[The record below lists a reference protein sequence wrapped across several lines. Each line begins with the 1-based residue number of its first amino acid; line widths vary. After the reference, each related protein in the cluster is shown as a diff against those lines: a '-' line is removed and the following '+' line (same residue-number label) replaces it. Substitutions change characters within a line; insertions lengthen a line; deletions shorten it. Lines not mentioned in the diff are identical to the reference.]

1 MLVFLSYVREDFAA
15 VLPLKEGI
23 EKHGIGCFMDAESI
37 APGEAWEEIIR
48 GAIARCDFFIPCFSE
63 HYSRKPSTWMNR
75 EIELALEHHRQKGD
89 RVGWILPVLLSGDI
103 PELPAELDSA
113 LRMLNWIR
121 LTPDRWHVT
130 FERLLAVMAP
140 DRPFRGAGIAELA
153 RRFSEGRANERIE
166 VLQKL
171 TTVLDL
177 PEAIALLE
185 RGLLDPNE
193 SVRMQAL
200 TLIAQ
205 AGEEGAAAAARVI
218 RNPNTSWSF
227 RFSIVIGM
235 TTMRGKA
242 AVAVPAILE
251 AIDTLLSERDET
263 VLPTPVEGAAKEL
276 LIREY
281 SRSNAVMFIS
291 ALGDIGE
298 PVERIR
304 DALTRIRSDAPE
316 VLEAV
321 ENVLGKLEL

>member
-1 MLVFLSYVREDFAA
+1 
-15 VLPLKEGI
+15 
-23 EKHGIGCFMDAESI
+23 
-37 APGEAWEEIIR
+37 
-48 GAIARCDFFIPCFSE
+48 
-63 HYSRKPSTWMNR
+63 
-75 EIELALEHHRQKGD
+75 
-89 RVGWILPVLLSGDI
+89 
-103 PELPAELDSA
+103 
-113 LRMLNWIR
+113 
-121 LTPDRWHVT
+121 
-130 FERLLAVMAP
+130 
-140 DRPFRGAGIAELA
+140 
-153 RRFSEGRANERIE
+153 
-166 VLQKL
+166 
-171 TTVLDL
+171 
-177 PEAIALLE
+177 
-185 RGLLDPNE
+185 
-193 SVRMQAL
+193 
-200 TLIAQ
+200 
-205 AGEEGAAAAARVI
+205 
-218 RNPNTSWSF
+218 
-227 RFSIVIGM
+227 M